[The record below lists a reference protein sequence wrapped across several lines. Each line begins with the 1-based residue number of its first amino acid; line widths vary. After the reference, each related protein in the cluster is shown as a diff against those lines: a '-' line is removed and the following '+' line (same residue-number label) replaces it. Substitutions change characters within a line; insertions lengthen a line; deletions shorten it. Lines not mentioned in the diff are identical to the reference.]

1 MKHCELL
8 VYYPDRHGWM
18 EKVDLL
24 EFPWG
29 ELERKN
35 QSSSH
40 DIILDPLNLDYD
52 VSINLNRSQS
62 TYFLI
67 LKINMKRKL
76 MRSFIE
82 IISPPAMLV
91 VVSWVKFP
99 CLFIFKTN
107 QDELPN
113 PSSRGSKA

>member
-8 VYYPDRHGWM
+8 VYYPDRHGGVA
-18 EKVDLL
+18 KVDLL
-24 EFPWG
+24 EFARG
-29 ELERKN
+29 ELRKKN
-35 QSSSH
+35 QHSHH

-52 VSINLNRSQS
+52 VSINLNRSEFS
-62 TYFLI
+62 HFLV
-67 LKINMKRKL
+67 LKITMKRKL

-99 CLFIFKTN
+99 CLFHFHNYKINCQTQGAKV
-107 QDELPN
+107 L
-113 PSSRGSKA
+113 A